1 MYKQMIPADV
11 IAREVQFRRATDGVN
26 YLAPRHEVSTAQMAE
41 LHRIPQSRSKSNWLS
56 RGSVTFAWQRI
67 LRTSKDALRKNWIDA
82 PLRRKTR

>member
-41 LHRIPQSRSKSNWLS
+41 AASRSCAP
-56 RGSVTFAWQRI
+56 RATDCREG
-67 LRTSKDALRKNWIDA
+67 ALRSV
-82 PLRRKTR
+82 RSGF